1 MQRHMSR
8 YQASI
13 KPSLSIIRLLLI
25 ATAIVAPIA
34 FVIKLHIIKIH
45 GIRYLAG
52 FGALYVIKLSISVV
66 ITEKRIT
73 LIGSK
78 AHCLNIF

>member
-52 FGALYVIKLSISVV
+52 FGALYVIKLSIN
-66 ITEKRIT
+66 RMF
-73 LIGSK
+73 LWWWQLRLRAPGMGS
-78 AHCLNIF
+78 L